1 MTKATAAIAA
11 LGFIT
16 FAMTLGAPALAQE
29 EKGMKAHILIMEK
42 PEELRKWMN
51 RKPADRGGDSGRLR
65 TVHAGK
71 KIFFPIIATG
81 VEAPG
86 AGKTAQIFADLELLA
101 PTGKVVANVKKC
113 CSAVIRGVTDTD
125 TAFSLGPVVDVE
137 LEPDDPTGTYTV
149 KARVTDGTQTVAA
162 TETFQYD
169 GPAANAAPSPAA
181 SKPEAATEPAAKS
194 AVAPASRDIAPQA
207 PRKAPSK
214 GRDVSHCLAL
224 PTPAEV
230 IKCTEKAP

>member
-1 MTKATAAIAA
+1 MTKATVAIAA
-11 LGFIT
+11 LGLLT
-16 FAMTLGAPALAQE
+16 FGMTLGAPALAQE
-29 EKGMKAHILIMEK
+29 EKGLKAHVLIMEK

-65 TVHAGK
+65 TVHVGK
-71 KIFFPIIATG
+71 KVFFPIIATG

-86 AGKTAQIFADLELLA
+86 AGTTTQLFADLELLA
-101 PTGKVVANVKKC
+101 PNGKVVASVKKC
-113 CSAVIRGVTDTD
+113 CSAVVRGVTD

-137 LEPDDPTGTYTV
+137 LEPNDPTGTYTV

-169 GPAANAAPSPAA
+169 GPTAKAAASPAA
-181 SKPEAATEPAAKS
+181 SKSGTAPEPASKS
-194 AVAPASRDIAPQA
+194 AVTPASRDIAPQA
-207 PRKAPSK
+207 PRKAPGK
-214 GRDVSHCLAL
+214 NRDLSHCLSL